1 MFSIIGKRFLS
12 TNVSNHLINDIKI
25 LGPYSYEARWIVNM
39 IDNEKTADEKDG
51 HSGSSYRYTKDI
63 ATVIKNDSY
72 TNCKNNYVHLSFDDM
87 LGLFYFTGFTRLGNK
102 LITTPFDA
110 YLIEEFNKTHKLNN
124 YKIKE
129 SVIQLK
135 PFMVEI
141 AKKFPELK

>member
-1 MFSIIGKRFLS
+1 
-12 TNVSNHLINDIKI
+12 
-25 LGPYSYEARWIVNM
+25 
-39 IDNEKTADEKDG
+39 
-51 HSGSSYRYTKDI
+51 
-63 ATVIKNDSY
+63 
-72 TNCKNNYVHLSFDDM
+72 M